1 MEKTVDN
8 QSMKTIEDLIQSQMI
23 EKEAIVRLLIKKG
36 VITPDEFRGEVA
48 MLSRE
53 IQKRRK

>member
-1 MEKTVDN
+1 MEKTLDN
-8 QSMKTIEDLIQSQMI
+8 QSIKTIEDLIQSQMI

-36 VITPDEFRGEVA
+36 VMTADEFRDEVA

-53 IQKRRK
+53 IQKRQK